1 MLELTHAASEMEKTV
16 HQTPAR
22 QLIDRGRAS
31 FVLGKAGLDALVLT
45 DPQNAYYAS
54 GIWPPLARL
63 GLNDSAVV
71 IVPRNR
77 SEPIAY
83 VTYQFV
89 YYYGVADS
97 GWSDDIE
104 PYLVTRPDGNS
115 AASPSMY
122 ILNERAQVTD
132 REHNR
137 RERVEAAGQ
146 CYATRDEAVL
156 AALRS
161 RGLLRGNLG
170 FDSLSSFM
178 LIQAAAPMA
187 TSRNA
192 CDVVKYMRV
201 VKSSTEIDLMR
212 MASAANVK
220 AALSTAKKLRQ
231 LGSIKS
237 VRKEFFAQATA
248 LGNSPVFMSVDGVIN
263 EDYDAELKDGTA
275 VLIDCVSHL
284 AGYHGDY
291 GRTIFVGD
299 PPSNIK
305 DAVSAIAATWAELSA
320 QLRPGITFSQIT
332 SMGQEILSKTGDYRV
347 PFGPHSVGLA
357 HTDQPLTDLDGKP
370 IDLVL
375 EPGMIIS
382 VDCPLMHSD
391 PGGTVH
397 MEDLVLITENG
408 AEAIHDTSV
417 TQIII

>member
-16 HQTPAR
+16 HQIPAR
-22 QLIDRGRAS
+22 QLIDRDRAS

-63 GLNDSAVV
+63 GLDDSAIV

-83 VTYQFV
+83 VTYQFI
-89 YYYGVADS
+89 YYYGIADS
-97 GWSDDIE
+97 ARCDDIE
-104 PYLVTRPDGNS
+104 PYLVTRPDGDS

-122 ILNERAQVTD
+122 ILNEHTQVTD

-146 CYATRDEAVL
+146 CYATRDEAIL

-161 RGLLRGNLG
+161 RGLLRCNLG
-170 FDSLSSFM
+170 FDSLSSLM
-178 LIQAAAPMA
+178 LIQTAAPMA
-187 TSRNA
+187 TSHNA
-192 CDVVKYMRV
+192 CDVVKYLRV
-201 VKSSTEIDLMR
+201 VKSAPEIDLMR
-212 MASAANVK
+212 KASAANVK
-220 AALSTAKKLRQ
+220 AAVSTAKKMRE
-231 LGSIKS
+231 LGSVKS
-237 VRKEFFAQATA
+237 VRKEFYEQATA

-263 EDYDAELKDGTA
+263 ENYDAELKDGTA
-275 VLIDCVSHL
+275 VLIDCVSHF

-291 GRTIFVGD
+291 GRTIFVGE
-299 PPSNIK
+299 PPTNIQ
-305 DAVSAIAATWAELSA
+305 DAVSAIATTWAELSTL
-320 QLRPGITFSQIT
+320 LRPGITFSQI
-332 SMGQEILSKTGDYRV
+332 SGMGQEILSKTGDFRV

-357 HTDQPLTDLDGKP
+357 HTDQPLTDLDGAP
-370 IDLVL
+370 IDLTL

-397 MEDLVLITENG
+397 MEDLLLITENG
-408 AEAIHDTSV
+408 AEAIHDCNA
-417 TQIII
+417 TQIIV